1 MISRGRPSRWLRR
14 MRRRTWTPGAMMGF
28 GLGAMALV
36 VLGCSIL
43 LLVIAA
49 RARGAN
55 VKPGEDVFWKAP
67 DYAKIAPASI
77 ALLPAV
83 SFDRNLESERLV
95 GESWAVNF
103 SKGSYRWLSPMTS
116 KVLLSSNASADS
128 LSGLARANVLKN
140 GRVDSLLAP
149 ALCGKLRVQ
158 AVLSVLIEQWDR
170 QVIEPDQSGK
180 PWTRVHLRAAMV
192 DTLGRLLW
200 SGTGTETIEGQ
211 NHEAVAPADGRTE
224 ASPGRSEF
232 ASGVGGP
239 PPYRDVLDKLL
250 TRWAAAFPQRATAPA
265 SGP

>member
-1 MISRGRPSRWLRR
+1 MIPGARTPRWLRR
-14 MRRRTWTPGAMMGF
+14 MRRRSWTPGALMGF

-36 VLGCSIL
+36 VLGSAIL
-43 LLVIAA
+43 LLMIAA

-67 DYAKIAPASI
+67 DYATIAPASI

-95 GESWAVNF
+95 GESWGVNF
-103 SKGSYRWLSPMTS
+103 SKGSYRWLSATTS
-116 KVLLSSNASADS
+116 RVLLSGNEQADVLAS
-128 LSGLARANVLKN
+128 LMRAGILKN
-140 GRVDSLLAP
+140 GRVDSVVAP
-149 ALCGKLRVQ
+149 QLCGKLRVQ
-158 AVLSVLIEQWDR
+158 AVLSVLVDQWEK
-170 QVIEPDQSGK
+170 QTIEPDQSGK

-200 SGTGTETIEGQ
+200 TGAGTETIEGQ
-211 NHEAVAPADGRTE
+211 NHEAVARADGRTE
-224 ASPGRSEF
+224 ASPGPSEF

-250 TRWAAAFPQRATAPA
+250 TRWSAAFPQRATAPA